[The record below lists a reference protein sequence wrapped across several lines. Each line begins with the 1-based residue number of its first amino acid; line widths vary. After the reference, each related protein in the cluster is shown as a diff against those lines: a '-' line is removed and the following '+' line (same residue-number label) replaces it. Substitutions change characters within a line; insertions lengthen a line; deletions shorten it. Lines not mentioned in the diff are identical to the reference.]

1 MVVVKTFSVMETR
14 RDHRNSTKDTGNWEN
29 KNKKKGRER
38 KNKREMLAP
47 TPAEP
52 PPDRHQ
58 TTRPR
63 TLTHPGGTRA
73 GARVGRKSFF

>member
-29 KNKKKGRER
+29 KNKKKVGRG

-47 TPAEP
+47 T
-52 PPDRHQ
+52 Q
-58 TTRPR
+58 TATKPHANVPQP
-63 TLTHPGGTRA
+63 TLVEHGRA
-73 GARVGRKSFF
+73 HELDAKVFF